1 MVDSEKTSSSSRN
14 LERLAWW
21 LDNAFE
27 VPGTRFRIGFDA
39 LIGLV
44 PGLGDLL
51 GTALSAY
58 IVAAAARR
66 GVPGSVLTRMALNVG
81 IEAVVGALPLVGDL
95 FDAWWKANQRNVE
108 LVRRYETGPRPTQR
122 QSRVVVALWIVAFV
136 AAVGV
141 VAALVFALLRWLWLE
156 LA

>member
-44 PGLGDLL
+44 PGLGDLV